1 MKAALPVFTGALGFL
16 FGAVVAAALVSVLY
30 FAVGPHSEPRGG
42 EAVFKIAW
50 TAAAFGIGPLG
61 AVAFCIAVG
70 DYLRLGSGVLMA
82 VVAALVIYGLVAWI
96 VADWLSFINDCG
108 FGVTWPTSVGCGPD

>member
-1 MKAALPVFTGALGFL
+1 MKASLPVLTGALGFL

-30 FAVGPHSEPRGG
+30 IAVGPHAEPRGG
-42 EAVFKIAW
+42 KAVFKIAW

-61 AVAFCIAVG
+61 AVAFSIAVSHHF
-70 DYLRLGSGVLMA
+70 RLGSGVLVA
-82 VVAALVIYGLVAWI
+82 VIAALLIYGLVAWI
-96 VADWLSFINDCG
+96 VADWLSFINDCN